1 MPFTWR
7 LLSLRW
13 TNEHITGRKSLMT
26 ATLAII
32 AGKTPFYVSHQ
43 DIICHFQFTKN
54 STTHRFFSSR
64 SRERMNEKASRPCF
78 ILFPKMRS
86 ELHSLLCLFFT
97 EPWFSAFQH
106 YQSWVNN
113 IPKMQALLLLYLVIL
128 IGFLKKGIE
137 NFL

>member
-1 MPFTWR
+1 MPFTRRPRTWR

-54 STTHRFFSSR
+54 STQVFFSLS
-64 SRERMNEKASRPCF
+64 SREWMRRRQGHVLFCSQKWGANFTLTPLSFFYQTLIFCF
-78 ILFPKMRS
+78 P
-86 ELHSLLCLFFT
+86 T
-97 EPWFSAFQH
+97 
-106 YQSWVNN
+106 
-113 IPKMQALLLLYLVIL
+113 LLLQSCWAKYNIIKMDAALP
-128 IGFLKKGIE
+128 FSKFKK
-137 NFL
+137 